1 MSSCASLR
9 TQWAGACAAIRKS
22 VLPFAAQTRFLASPL
37 NTMHKS
43 KCYHW
48 TSTCTTCAG
57 HDRERERETDKREK
71 ERERERERGRGWEGD
86 GGVCI
91 MVSCN
96 VFGQRLCYI

>member
-9 TQWAGACAAIRKS
+9 TQRAGACAAIRKS

-48 TSTCTTCAG
+48 TSTCEG
-57 HDRERERETDKREK
+57 HDRERERETDKTEK
-71 ERERERERGRGWEGD
+71 ER
-86 GGVCI
+86 
-91 MVSCN
+91 
-96 VFGQRLCYI
+96 

>member
-9 TQWAGACAAIRKS
+9 TQRAGACAAIRKS

-48 TSTCTTCAG
+48 TSTCAG
-57 HDRERERETDKREK
+57 HDRERERETDKTEK
-71 ERERERERGRGWEGD
+71 ER
-86 GGVCI
+86 
-91 MVSCN
+91 
-96 VFGQRLCYI
+96 

>member
-9 TQWAGACAAIRKS
+9 TQRAGACAAIRKS

-48 TSTCTTCAG
+48 TSTCEG
-57 HDRERERETDKREK
+57 HDRERERQIKQRKKDKET
-71 ERERERERGRGWEGD
+71 ERGRGWEGD

-91 MVSCN
+91 MVSCT